1 MEPRHL
7 TKVPLASPNR
17 TEPWRPWLAAWV
29 GGAVLAVANGTVRE
43 LVLLP
48 RMHESTAHQ
57 LSTAS
62 LLALLG
68 GYFWVL
74 HRRWPIRTVTTAG
87 RIGATWVLLTV
98 TFEFGLGHYVEGKS
112 WSALTADYDVT
123 DGRIWVFV
131 LLWTAV
137 GPAVIR
143 RLQTDPIA
151 AHPT

>member
-1 MEPRHL
+1 MPPRQL
-7 TKVPLASPNR
+7 SEVPPAQANPQR
-17 TEPWRPWLAAWV
+17 TDPWRPWLAAWV

-48 RMHESTAHQ
+48 RMNQSTAHQ
-57 LSTAS
+57 PSTAS
-62 LLALLG
+62 LLALLS

-74 HRRWPIRTVTTAG
+74 HRWRPIRAAATAG

-98 TFEFGLGHYVEGKS
+98 TFGLGHYVEGKS
-112 WSALTADYDVT
+112 WSTLTADYDVT